1 MKQYILG
8 MMAFSLIALSA
19 QAEEKQLTS
28 PDGRLV
34 VTVSDNQGCPC
45 YQINYDGKAFL
56 QPSALGL
63 NTNVGDYTHG
73 PTMTNASDVT
83 TIKESYSLSRIKK
96 SKVDVDAHRQVF
108 TFSKNEKA
116 VFDVEF
122 HVGNNDVAFRYLL
135 QSQGD
140 TRCCVI
146 KQEATS
152 FAMPQGATSFLCP
165 QMAPMTGFARTAP
178 SYETN
183 YDLDVPVGTR
193 LSKTGYTFPC
203 LFRNGNDGWLLISE
217 TGTDGDYCACRLM
230 CMTMAPIR

>member
-28 PDGRLV
+28 LDGRLV
-34 VTVSDNQGCPC
+34 VTVSDNQGCPS

-73 PTMTNASDVT
+73 LTMTHASDVT

-108 TFSKNEKA
+108 TF
-116 VFDVEF
+116 
-122 HVGNNDVAFRYLL
+122 
-135 QSQGD
+135 
-140 TRCCVI
+140 
-146 KQEATS
+146 
-152 FAMPQGATSFLCP
+152 
-165 QMAPMTGFARTAP
+165 
-178 SYETN
+178 
-183 YDLDVPVGTR
+183 
-193 LSKTGYTFPC
+193 
-203 LFRNGNDGWLLISE
+203 
-217 TGTDGDYCACRLM
+217 
-230 CMTMAPIR
+230 